1 MTLLLWMAGISIFAG
16 CIVSGFVWYG
26 IDLIALLQNAGGK
39 RDAAP
44 AAEAATEEV
53 AAPEDEMI

>member
-26 IDLIALLQNAGGK
+26 IDLVALLQKAQGK

-44 AAEAATEEV
+44 AAEAAAEE
-53 AAPEDEMI
+53 ASPPEDEMI